1 MAYPSGAPPAPPV
14 QSLGS
19 TNTVF
24 ITETRFDLSYIV
36 TPPGIIKAVLVV
48 LNLLCFICIEAS
60 AFRSNGRGV
69 YFVFVSLLGLAFTG
83 GLLLMYLYHVVEKY
97 HNFKWLKVE
106 LAGSA
111 ALTFLQLAAA
121 TLAVAFGDA
130 AYSAAGVSAL
140 PAQPSSSSPG
150 RSRNSTDSSYSLFN
164 STSSFTFTLTY
175 CYSLV
180 VGRGDI

>member
-1 MAYPSGAPPAPPV
+1 MAYPSGPPPAPPA

-69 YFVFVSLLGLAFTG
+69 YFVFVSLVGLALTG
-83 GLLLMYLYHVVEKY
+83 GLLLMYLYHLVEKY

-106 LAGSA
+106 MVGSA
-111 ALTFLQLAAA
+111 VLTFLNLIAA
-121 TLAVAFGDA
+121 TMAVAFGNP
-130 AYSAAGVSAL
+130 AYSAAGFFGYLAMVLYGVDAFLKAKALKAGELAQGSRVHTKQTHITTPPAL
-140 PAQPSSSSPG
+140 P
-150 RSRNSTDSSYSLFN
+150 
-164 STSSFTFTLTY
+164 
-175 CYSLV
+175 
-180 VGRGDI
+180 

>member
-1 MAYPSGAPPAPPV
+1 MAYPSGPPPAPPA

-69 YFVFVSLLGLAFTG
+69 YFVFVSLVGLAFTG
-83 GLLLMYLYHVVEKY
+83 GLLLMYLYHIVEKY
-97 HNFKWLKVE
+97 HNFKWFKFFGYLAMVSYGVDAFLKAKALKAGE
-106 LAGSA
+106 LAQGSRVH
-111 ALTFLQLAAA
+111 TGKQ
-121 TLAVAFGDA
+121 THVTTPP
-130 AYSAAGVSAL
+130 AL
-140 PAQPSSSSPG
+140 P
-150 RSRNSTDSSYSLFN
+150 
-164 STSSFTFTLTY
+164 
-175 CYSLV
+175 
-180 VGRGDI
+180 

>member
-130 AYSAAGVSAL
+130 AYSAAGFFGYLAMVSYGVDAFLKARALQAGELAQGARVHTKQPPAL
-140 PAQPSSSSPG
+140 P
-150 RSRNSTDSSYSLFN
+150 
-164 STSSFTFTLTY
+164 
-175 CYSLV
+175 
-180 VGRGDI
+180 

>member
-130 AYSAAGVSAL
+130 AYSAAGLFGYLAMVSYGVDAFQKARALQAGELAQGARVHTKRPPAL
-140 PAQPSSSSPG
+140 P
-150 RSRNSTDSSYSLFN
+150 
-164 STSSFTFTLTY
+164 
-175 CYSLV
+175 
-180 VGRGDI
+180 